1 MSKTNKLVEYCLKAA
16 EDGRTLLEPS
26 GLRIPTASSNTRTK
40 LISMG
45 NVYVPKKNNPE
56 NVYFTYCA
64 AIVDVIL
71 DLYRGASYNPYEQ
84 IKMQWVTPT

>member
-1 MSKTNKLVEYCLKAA
+1 MSKTNKLVEHCLKAA

-40 LISMG
+40 LMSMG
-45 NVYVPKKNNPE
+45 